1 MKRILIWD
9 TNYLNK
15 FKFHTYFTEIFTKLA
30 LKETYHNISISFNII
45 SELDNKLIVD
55 NYRKNILEIYQELYN
70 RIDEIDEQSIINIIR
85 SIKSCKYI
93 DFTEFLLKID
103 EIVLDYVSNT
113 SIYNDKMVLI
123 NYLFKYLHYISFL
136 DSRLLKKMKNFN
148 LYFDMLKPE
157 INEKQNINHLCSLN
171 LIMHKTNIID
181 KDFISTEFDILR
193 NKIYIKNPDE
203 SLISSLQLIQEV
215 LGEERHKEIEF
226 NVSE

>member
-1 MKRILIWD
+1 MKRILIWE
-9 TNYLNK
+9 TYYLNK

-55 NYRKNILEIYQELYN
+55 NYRRNLLQIYQELYN

-85 SIKSCKYI
+85 SINSCKYI

-103 EIVLDYVSNT
+103 EIVLKYLSNT
-113 SIYNDKMVLI
+113 SNYDDKVVLI

-136 DSRLLKKMKNFN
+136 DAKLLKKMKNFN
-148 LYFDMLKPE
+148 IYFDILKPE

-171 LIMHKTNIID
+171 LIMHKINIID
-181 KDFISTEFDILR
+181 KDLISIEFNILR
-193 NKIYIKNPDE
+193 NRIYIKNPDD
-203 SLISSLQLIQEV
+203 SLTSSLELIQQV
-215 LGEERHKEIEF
+215 LGKEKLKEIEI
-226 NVSE
+226 NVS